1 MTKKSAKDAEA
12 TFLDKRNVFM
22 DLITPSSCIIHTQT
36 SQAKN
41 STFRN
46 FLHIHQTDMKK
57 TKQKRVINTKQTLR
71 ENRL

>member
-41 STFRN
+41 ST
-46 FLHIHQTDMKK
+46 LEISCTYIKLIWKK
-57 TKQKRVINTKQTLR
+57 QSRR
-71 ENRL
+71 GS